1 MPAPDARSPR
11 PLPRKEDPNRWI
23 YTSGLAAGVIFGL
36 GFWAALIA
44 SLATGDVR
52 LSGAVVTVVVTGAAW
67 VGLVGWRRQRVTYS
81 WSSLVLVL
89 GAMALTQ
96 ALAN

>member
-1 MPAPDARSPR
+1 MPAPETRSSR

-44 SLATGDVR
+44 SLATGDVS
-52 LSGAVVTVVVTGAAW
+52 LSGVLVTVVVTGAAW
-67 VGLVGWRRQRVTYS
+67 VGLIGWRRQHVLYS
-81 WSSLVLVL
+81 WGALALVL
-89 GAMALTQ
+89 GAMALSQ
-96 ALAN
+96 ALAG